1 MQEFQ
6 YKYGDKPLEGYII
19 QRAAGRGGF
28 GEVYYAVSDSGR
40 QVALKVIQ
48 NYEQT
53 ELRGISQCMN
63 LKSPHLVTIFDVKYN
78 AEEKPFVI
86 MEYVSGPSLRDM
98 LNDAPSGM
106 GEQKT
111 AFFLREIAKGLS
123 YLHECGIVHRDLK
136 PGNIFYENG
145 YVKIGDYG
153 LSKLINTGRH
163 SQQTITVGTVNYMA
177 PEIGAGCYDRS
188 VDIYALGILLY
199 EMLTGQVPFFG
210 SSPAEVLM
218 KHMTAEPDLRNISEP
233 FKRAITK
240 ALTKDPKERYRNVQ
254 EMVED
259 VFGAEHVRNS
269 ISQFSP
275 DSLTVYADQVAK
287 KVKGASPETA
297 QQKAKADDSWE
308 KIGRQIGS
316 VGDRWTEKV
325 RDRFTRPRHH
335 GRYASDAA
343 VELAA
348 AADPITR
355 RQRRILALITTMV
368 VSLGVGLISGR
379 KSDEW
384 LGFSGLSFTMIWGAA
399 AGILLVRWRLLRNL
413 EKSSLRNIM
422 AVAAG
427 IIVAA
432 LLSMIIWSE
441 APREIEHLAKG
452 TFLALAVM
460 GFINW
465 WKITSSLRKERV
477 VLGRVIWLCCLG
489 FVAAQMFHGHSVLVI
504 GVLAGTVLVVQIA
517 CPFVPKA
524 ARDGFKRRKHS
535 QETTDGLH
543 NRPAEVPPPQHAAGW
558 GHLHRTFG
566 EHNKRTTSGTG
577 TLQKVP
583 LFVRIF
589 WLIGFLIL
597 LTMGLMFLIWAGME
611 RMLADNFARVI
622 SFGVGSLVFALFCLI
637 RSVRKYFT
645 GWYSYLI
652 KPLLLLACL
661 QTIITSSICLGCINF
676 RNEETLV
683 ALFFIIFPGI
693 LFLVVL
699 SIPKRVVEGLTG
711 RVKTV
716 PPNIRVTA
724 MVSPYKRVWALIL
737 SAGIFLGFGGL
748 HRFYVGKVGTGI
760 LWLLTGG
767 VLGIGQIV
775 DIIMILLGRFRDSY
789 GYPLVMWE
797 SPDEL
802 KNRAGSYQPIK
813 EDGAVQPP
821 TSPGEPHAVAEEYSE
836 QIPDA
841 VGGVPPQPGMDR
853 VSPVPSNVIGPRY
866 SEPFNI
872 VSFLFSWV
880 GTTFLL
886 LAFLVGLALA
896 LHVPAVIAA
905 GIPDPELA
913 QELDKL
919 FGGPGWPGILDKIG
933 FAVATILFLLAMTF
947 TIIARRRSGGA
958 HIIRAGVG
966 MLGLVLSLSALS
978 DTLPKSYPKT
988 LYRSFENNQ

>member
-1 MQEFQ
+1 MQEFL
-6 YKYGDKPLEGYII
+6 YKYGDKPLEGYTI

-28 GEVYYAVSDSGR
+28 GEVYYAVSDGGR

-78 AEEKPFVI
+78 AEKKPFVI

-153 LSKLINTGRH
+153 LSKLINTGQH

-240 ALTKDPKERYRNVQ
+240 ALTKNPKERYRNVQ

-275 DSLTVYADQVAK
+275 DSLSVYADQVAK

-297 QQKAKADDSWE
+297 QQKAKAKTNDSWE

-325 RDRFTRPRHH
+325 RDRFAHPRHH
-335 GRYASDAA
+335 GRRAP
-343 VELAA
+343 VAA
-348 AADPITR
+348 AESDTVTR
-355 RQRRILALITTMV
+355 QERRVLAIFTAV
-368 VSLGVGLISGR
+368 VISLGVALTGSND
-379 KSDEW
+379 SDAW
-384 LGFSGLSFTMIWGAA
+384 QILFALSVSMILGAA
-399 AGILLVRWRLLRNL
+399 VGILLVNRRLLSNL
-413 EKSSLRNIM
+413 ERSSLRNIM
-422 AVAAG
+422 AAAAG
-427 IIVAA
+427 IILAA

-441 APREIEHLAKG
+441 APIEIEHLAKG

-465 WKITSSLRKERV
+465 RKITSPLRKERV
-477 VLGRVIWLCCLG
+477 VLDHTIWLGAIG
-489 FVAAQMFHGHSVLVI
+489 FAAAHVFNGHPILVI

-524 ARDGFKRRKHS
+524 ARDAFKIRMHS
-535 QETTDGLH
+535 RETTGGLH
-543 NRPAEVPPPQHAAGW
+543 NRPFNVPPPQHAA
-558 GHLHRTFG
+558 
-566 EHNKRTTSGTG
+566 
-577 TLQKVP
+577 
-583 LFVRIF
+583 
-589 WLIGFLIL
+589 
-597 LTMGLMFLIWAGME
+597 
-611 RMLADNFARVI
+611 
-622 SFGVGSLVFALFCLI
+622 
-637 RSVRKYFT
+637 
-645 GWYSYLI
+645 
-652 KPLLLLACL
+652 
-661 QTIITSSICLGCINF
+661 
-676 RNEETLV
+676 
-683 ALFFIIFPGI
+683 
-693 LFLVVL
+693 
-699 SIPKRVVEGLTG
+699 
-711 RVKTV
+711 
-716 PPNIRVTA
+716 A
-724 MVSPYKRVWALIL
+724 MVSPYKRVWSLLL

-767 VLGIGQIV
+767 LLGIGQIV
-775 DIIMILLGRFRDSY
+775 DIIMILLGRFRDCY

-813 EDGAVQPP
+813 EGGAVPP
-821 TSPGEPHAVAEEYSE
+821 PAPPGEPRAVAEEYSE
-836 QIPDA
+836 QMPDA
-841 VGGVPPQPGMDR
+841 VGEVPPQPGINR
-853 VSPVPSNVIGPRY
+853 VSPVPASVIGPRY

-872 VSFLFSWV
+872 FTFLFSGV
-880 GTTFLL
+880 GTIFLL
-886 LAFLVGLALA
+886 LALLVGLLLA
-896 LHVPAVIAA
+896 LHVPSVIAA
-905 GIPDPELA
+905 GIPDPGLA
-913 QELDKL
+913 RELDKL

-933 FAVATILFLLAMTF
+933 FAVATILFLLALTF
-947 TIIARRRSGGA
+947 IIIARRRSGGA
-958 HIIRAGVG
+958 YLLRGALGILG
-966 MLGLVLSLSALS
+966 MLAALTWLS
-978 DTLPKSYPKT
+978 DALPESYPQT
-988 LYRSFENNQ
+988 VYRSFENNQIGPAFETMFAYVSGEEAFTAAVLFAVSIIILCWPPKRREYPFALAQSEETAFTEAPKKNEKGQ

>member
-1 MQEFQ
+1 
-6 YKYGDKPLEGYII
+6 
-19 QRAAGRGGF
+19 
-28 GEVYYAVSDSGR
+28 
-40 QVALKVIQ
+40 
-48 NYEQT
+48 
-53 ELRGISQCMN
+53 
-63 LKSPHLVTIFDVKYN
+63 
-78 AEEKPFVI
+78 
-86 MEYVSGPSLRDM
+86 
-98 LNDAPSGM
+98 
-106 GEQKT
+106 
-111 AFFLREIAKGLS
+111 
-123 YLHECGIVHRDLK
+123 
-136 PGNIFYENG
+136 
-145 YVKIGDYG
+145 
-153 LSKLINTGRH
+153 
-163 SQQTITVGTVNYMA
+163 MA

-275 DSLTVYADQVAK
+275 DSLSVYADQVAK

-297 QQKAKADDSWE
+297 QQKAKTNDSWE

-325 RDRFTRPRHH
+325 RDRFARPRHH
-335 GRYASDAA
+335 GRHAPAVAVDPAA
-343 VELAA
+343 AA

-355 RQRRILALITTMV
+355 RQRRILALITTIV

-379 KSDEW
+379 KPDEW
-384 LGFSGLSFTMIWGAA
+384 LGFSGLSFSMILGTAV
-399 AGILLVRWRLLRNL
+399 GILLVSRRLLSNL
-413 EKSSLRNIM
+413 EKSSLRNII
-422 AVAAG
+422 AAAAG
-427 IIVAA
+427 IILAA
-432 LLSMIIWSE
+432 FLSMIIWTE
-441 APREIEHLAKG
+441 APREIERLAKG
-452 TFLALAVM
+452 TFLALAVTM
-460 GFINW
+460 ILMDW
-465 WKITSSLRKERV
+465 WKITSPLRKERV

-524 ARDGFKRRKHS
+524 ARDAFKIRMRSRETANGF
-535 QETTDGLH
+535 H
-543 NRPAEVPPPQHAAGW
+543 NRPSNVPPPQHAA
-558 GHLHRTFG
+558 R
-566 EHNKRTTSGTG
+566 
-577 TLQKVP
+577 
-583 LFVRIF
+583 
-589 WLIGFLIL
+589 
-597 LTMGLMFLIWAGME
+597 
-611 RMLADNFARVI
+611 
-622 SFGVGSLVFALFCLI
+622 
-637 RSVRKYFT
+637 
-645 GWYSYLI
+645 
-652 KPLLLLACL
+652 
-661 QTIITSSICLGCINF
+661 
-676 RNEETLV
+676 
-683 ALFFIIFPGI
+683 
-693 LFLVVL
+693 
-699 SIPKRVVEGLTG
+699 
-711 RVKTV
+711 
-716 PPNIRVTA
+716 
-724 MVSPYKRVWALIL
+724 MVSPYKRVWALLL

-767 VLGIGQIV
+767 LLGIGQIV
-775 DIIMILLGRFRDSY
+775 DIIMILSGRFRDCY

-836 QIPDA
+836 QIPNA
-841 VGGVPPQPGMDR
+841 VGEVPPQPGMDR
-853 VSPVPSNVIGPRY
+853 VSPVPSNMIGPRY

-905 GIPDPELA
+905 GIP
-913 QELDKL
+913 
-919 FGGPGWPGILDKIG
+919 
-933 FAVATILFLLAMTF
+933 
-947 TIIARRRSGGA
+947 
-958 HIIRAGVG
+958 
-966 MLGLVLSLSALS
+966 
-978 DTLPKSYPKT
+978 
-988 LYRSFENNQ
+988 

>member
-275 DSLTVYADQVAK
+275 DSLSVYADQVAK

-297 QQKAKADDSWE
+297 QQKAKTNDSWE

-325 RDRFTRPRHH
+325 RDRFAHPRPH
-335 GRYASDAA
+335 GRRTPAA
-343 VELAA
+343 VELASA
-348 AADPITR
+348 AESDTVTR
-355 RQRRILALITTMV
+355 QERRVLAIFTAV
-368 VSLGVGLISGR
+368 VISLGVALTGSND
-379 KSDEW
+379 SDAW
-384 LGFSGLSFTMIWGAA
+384 QILFALSVSMILGAA
-399 AGILLVRWRLLRNL
+399 VGILLVNRRLLSNL
-413 EKSSLRNIM
+413 ERSSLRNII
-422 AVAAG
+422 AAAAG
-427 IIVAA
+427 IILAA
-432 LLSMIIWSE
+432 ILSMIIWSE
-441 APREIEHLAKG
+441 APREIERLAKG

-465 WKITSSLRKERV
+465 RKITSPLRKERV
-477 VLGRVIWLCCLG
+477 VLDDTIWLVAIG
-489 FVAAQMFHGHSVLVI
+489 FAAAHVFNGHAVLVI

-543 NRPAEVPPPQHAAGW
+543 NRPADVPPPQHAA
-558 GHLHRTFG
+558 R
-566 EHNKRTTSGTG
+566 
-577 TLQKVP
+577 
-583 LFVRIF
+583 
-589 WLIGFLIL
+589 
-597 LTMGLMFLIWAGME
+597 
-611 RMLADNFARVI
+611 
-622 SFGVGSLVFALFCLI
+622 
-637 RSVRKYFT
+637 
-645 GWYSYLI
+645 
-652 KPLLLLACL
+652 
-661 QTIITSSICLGCINF
+661 
-676 RNEETLV
+676 
-683 ALFFIIFPGI
+683 
-693 LFLVVL
+693 
-699 SIPKRVVEGLTG
+699 
-711 RVKTV
+711 
-716 PPNIRVTA
+716 
-724 MVSPYKRVWALIL
+724 MVSPYKRVWALLL

-767 VLGIGQIV
+767 LLGIGQIV
-775 DIIMILLGRFRDSY
+775 DIIMILLGRFRDRY

-802 KNRAGSYQPIK
+802 KNRAGSYRPIR
-813 EDGAVQPP
+813 EDGAVQPL
-821 TSPGEPHAVAEEYSE
+821 TSSGEPHAVAEEYSE
-836 QIPDA
+836 QIPNV
-841 VGGVPPQPGMDR
+841 VGEISPQPGMDM
-853 VSPVPSNVIGPRY
+853 VSPVPSNMIGPRY

-913 QELDKL
+913 RELDKL
-919 FGGPGWPGILDKIG
+919 FGGPGWPGILDKMG
-933 FAVATILFLLAMTF
+933 FAVATILFLLALTF

-958 HIIRAGVG
+958 HIIRAAVG
-966 MLGLVLSLSALS
+966 MLGLIVSLALLSEA
-978 DTLPKSYPKT
+978 LPKSYPKT
-988 LYRSFENNQ
+988 LYRSFENNQTGPALETMFGYVRVQDAFMAAVLFAVSIIILCWPPKRREYPFVLAQSEESTLTETPKKNEKGQ

>member
-6 YKYGDKPLEGYII
+6 YKYGDKPLEGYTI

-40 QVALKVIQ
+40 QVAIKVVQ

-63 LKSPHLVTIFDVKYN
+63 LKSPHLVTIFDVRYN

-275 DSLTVYADQVAK
+275 DSLSVYADQVAK

-297 QQKAKADDSWE
+297 QQKAKTNDSWE

-325 RDRFTRPRHH
+325 RDRFAHPRHH
-335 GRYASDAA
+335 GRHAPAA
-343 VELAA
+343 VELAFA
-348 AADPITR
+348 AEFDPITR
-355 RQRRILALITTMV
+355 QERRVLAFFTAV
-368 VSLGVGLISGR
+368 VISLGVALTGAND
-379 KSDEW
+379 SDAW
-384 LGFSGLSFTMIWGAA
+384 QILFALSVSMILGTAV
-399 AGILLVRWRLLRNL
+399 GILLVSRRLLRNL
-413 EKSSLRNIM
+413 ERSSLRNIL
-422 AVAAG
+422 AAAAG
-427 IIVAA
+427 IILAA
-432 LLSMIIWSE
+432 ILSMIIWSE
-441 APREIEHLAKG
+441 APREIERLAKG
-452 TFLALAVM
+452 TFIALAVM

-465 WKITSSLRKERV
+465 WKITSPLRKERV

-489 FVAAQMFHGHSVLVI
+489 FVAAQMFHGHSILVI

-524 ARDGFKRRKHS
+524 ARDAFKIRMRSRETANGF
-535 QETTDGLH
+535 H
-543 NRPAEVPPPQHAAGW
+543 NRPSNVPPPQHAA
-558 GHLHRTFG
+558 
-566 EHNKRTTSGTG
+566 
-577 TLQKVP
+577 
-583 LFVRIF
+583 
-589 WLIGFLIL
+589 
-597 LTMGLMFLIWAGME
+597 
-611 RMLADNFARVI
+611 
-622 SFGVGSLVFALFCLI
+622 
-637 RSVRKYFT
+637 
-645 GWYSYLI
+645 
-652 KPLLLLACL
+652 
-661 QTIITSSICLGCINF
+661 
-676 RNEETLV
+676 
-683 ALFFIIFPGI
+683 
-693 LFLVVL
+693 
-699 SIPKRVVEGLTG
+699 
-711 RVKTV
+711 
-716 PPNIRVTA
+716 A
-724 MVSPYKRVWALIL
+724 MVSPYKRVWALLL

-775 DIIMILLGRFRDSY
+775 DIIMILLGRFRDRY

-813 EDGAVQPP
+813 EDGTVQPP
-821 TSPGEPHAVAEEYSE
+821 APQGEPRVVAEEYSE

-841 VGGVPPQPGMDR
+841 VGEVPPQPGMNM

-872 VSFLFSWV
+872 VSFLFSSV
-880 GTTFLL
+880 GTMFLL

-905 GIPDPELA
+905 GIPDPGLA

-919 FGGPGWPGILDKIG
+919 FGGPGWPGILDKMG
-933 FAVATILFLLAMTF
+933 FAVATILFLLALTF

-966 MLGLVLSLSALS
+966 MLGLVLSLLMLS
-978 DTLPKSYPKT
+978 DALPKSYPKT
-988 LYRSFENNQ
+988 LYRSFENNQVGPALETMFGYVNDDTAFIAAVLFAVSIIILCWPPKRREYPFVLAQSEETAFTETPKKNEKG